1 MILAIH
7 DKRILVAVVSV
18 LLATG
23 FLATTLTSYF
33 VSRQSLR
40 AAIVDNELP
49 LTSDNI
55 YSEIQRDLIQ
65 PILISSV
72 MATDTFVRDW
82 VVAGE
87 REPGRMIQYLRA
99 IKNRYNAFT
108 AFFVS
113 DATRIYY
120 HADGVLKTVHEEE
133 PRDIW
138 YFRVRKMAEPYEINV
153 DPDMANQDTLTIF
166 INYRVFDY
174 ANRFIGVTGIGL
186 TVNAVR
192 SLISDYQRRFGR
204 TVYFVDNEGRMVLVG
219 DSASVP
225 EANIAERGQ
234 LSLTRPN
241 WSRDETRS
249 LEYMSADGTRLLNV
263 RYISELGWWL
273 LVEKDERGAMA
284 QIRGTLYINILVC
297 LAITAIV
304 LLATWLA
311 VGRFQT
317 RLEAMATIDKLTGV
331 ATRHAFDILMDQAL
345 RDAKRLNQPLS
356 VVIMDVDQ
364 FKAVND
370 RHGHVAGDRILRGV
384 ANAMR
389 ASVRSSD
396 IVCRWGGDEFLAVLR
411 NCDQAHAER
420 IAEAV
425 RQTVEGA
432 GFAVDGRSIPV
443 TVSLGVGRL
452 LPDDAAEEVVARADA
467 ALYRAKQAGRN
478 CVRGESEDAA
488 TTAFQP
494 SHTS

>member
-72 MATDTFVRDW
+72 MATDTFLRDW

-99 IKNRYNAFT
+99 IKDRYNAFT
-108 AFFVS
+108 AFFIS
-113 DATRIYY
+113 DSTRIYY

-133 PRDIW
+133 PRDVW

-153 DPDMANQDTLTIF
+153 DPDMANQDALTIF

-174 ANRFIGVTGIGL
+174 SNRFIGATGIGL

-192 SLISDYQRRFGR
+192 SLIKDYQRRFGR
-204 TVYFVDNEGRMVLVG
+204 TVYFVDNEGRIVLVG
-219 DSASVP
+219 DSTSVP
-225 EANIAERGQ
+225 EATIADRGE
-234 LSLTRPN
+234 LMLTRAS
-241 WSRDETRS
+241 WSRDQTRS
-249 LEYMSADGTRLLNV
+249 LEYLAPDGTRLLNV

-273 LVEKDERGAMA
+273 LVEKDEHGAMA
-284 QIRGTLYINILVC
+284 GIRGTLYINILIC
-297 LAITAIV
+297 LIISGIV

-311 VGRFQT
+311 IGRFQS
-317 RLEAMATIDKLTGV
+317 RLEAMATTDRLTGV
-331 ATRHAFDILMDQAL
+331 ATRHAFDILMEQAL

-364 FKAVND
+364 FKAIND
-370 RHGHVAGDRILRGV
+370 RYGHVAGDRILRGV

-411 NCDQAHAER
+411 NCDQPHAER
-420 IAEAV
+420 IAEVV

-432 GFAVDGRSIPV
+432 GFAIDGRSIPV
-443 TVSLGVGRL
+443 TVSLGVGRFAA
-452 LPDDAAEEVVARADA
+452 DDTADAVVARADA

-478 CVRGESEDAA
+478 CVRGQGDDLAA
-488 TTAFQP
+488 AA
-494 SHTS
+494 S